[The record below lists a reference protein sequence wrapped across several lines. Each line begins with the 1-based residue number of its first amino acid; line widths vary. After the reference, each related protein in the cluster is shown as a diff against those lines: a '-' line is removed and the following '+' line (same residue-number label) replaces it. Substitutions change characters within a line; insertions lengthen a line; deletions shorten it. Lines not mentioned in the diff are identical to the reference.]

1 MIRVLLVAPLDP
13 DVPGN
18 LKFLMGGENTYTRN
32 LLKYP
37 PKGVK
42 YVHYEEALRLGEI
55 EYLGIGKILG
65 FLVKFRILPLSPGSK
80 CFKVKE
86 RFDLV
91 HCHIYSLKISGAAPP
106 VILSDSSAN
115 YLFLKYYVGWH
126 QWRIK
131 IGYFLKKHLFNWLE
145 VLDADTN
152 LLSSKKLVVFS
163 EFAKKIHLRL
173 GADKKKLEVIPPG
186 LPSFARHPGSHE
198 VADRI
203 SKSVDS
209 IVLHTAGLQNDRE
222 DRVNILFVGIWFVRK
237 GGPDVVRAF
246 KLLAKKYKNIYLTIV
261 GPVPKDISVNHRRIK
276 QTDFVPREKLIKEYY
291 PRADIFVIIPPQV
304 EGFGFAVLEA
314 MSFAIPCIV
323 SNVCALPELVE
334 NGENGFVIDAGN
346 FDQLVEKLETL
357 ISQGSLRNKLGEEAR
372 KKFEKMF
379 SIEKANKRLLSV
391 YKESI
396 GSG

>member
-13 DVPGN
+13 DVPGD

-32 LLKYP
+32 LMRYP

-42 YVHYEEALRLGEI
+42 YVHYEEALKSGEI
-55 EYLGIGKILG
+55 EYMGISKILG

-80 CFKVKE
+80 CFKLHKK
-86 RFDLV
+86 FDLV
-91 HCHIYSLKISGAAPP
+91 HCHIYSIKIDNSNIPI
-106 VILSDSSAN
+106 ILSDSSSN
-115 YLFLKYYVGWH
+115 YIFLRYYVNWPTL
-126 QWRIK
+126 RIK
-131 IGYFLKKHLFNWLE
+131 IGYLLRNWLFARLG
-145 VLDADTN
+145 VSDPDGD
-152 LLSSKKLVVFS
+152 LSGVKKLLVFS
-163 EFAKKIHLRL
+163 KFSFYLHRKL
-173 GADKKKLEVIPPG
+173 GSDFGKMQIVYPG
-186 LPSFARHPGSHE
+186 LPKPKNIHRPSTTDYSQKM
-198 VADRI
+198 I
-203 SKSVDS
+203 
-209 IVLHTAGLQNDRE
+209 
-222 DRVNILFVGIWFVRK
+222 NILFVGIWFVRK

-261 GPVPKDISVNHRRIK
+261 GPVPKHISVNHTRIK
-276 QTDFVPREKLIKEYY
+276 QIDFVPREKLIKEYY
-291 PRADIFVIIPPQV
+291 PRADIFVIIPPVV

-314 MSFAIPCIV
+314 MSFGLPCIV
-323 SNVCALPELVE
+323 SNVCALPELIE
-334 NGENGFVIDAGN
+334 NGKNGFVIDAGN

-357 ISQGSLRNKLGEEAR
+357 ISKGSLRNKLGEEAR